1 MAAHHRRNVPTET
14 ALHPVVYKALA
25 SCVAWI
31 VGATFLFFG
40 RDSYAALQ
48 LAIVA
53 FFCAAFLLVP
63 FILWAIWRR
72 DNPQQTAPD
81 FKTWAS
87 HELQTA
93 SGPVEGREAAIMIL
107 LAPMSVTMGITLTSL
122 IAFLAS

>member
-1 MAAHHRRNVPTET
+1 MVSHHRRNVPAELG
-14 ALHPVVYKALA
+14 LHPAVYKALA
-25 SCVAWI
+25 GCVIWI
-31 VGATFLFFG
+31 VAATLLFFG

-63 FILWAIWRR
+63 FALWAIWHRE
-72 DNPQQTAPD
+72 NPQHKAPGL
-81 FKTWAS
+81 KQWAS

-107 LAPMSVTMGITLTSL
+107 LAPMSVALGITMTSL
-122 IAFLAS
+122 IAFLTS

>member
-1 MAAHHRRNVPTET
+1 MAAHLRRNVPTET
-14 ALHPVVYKALA
+14 ALHPAIYKALA
-25 SCVAWI
+25 ACVAWI

-53 FFCAAFLLVP
+53 FFCAAFLTVP
-63 FILWAIWRR
+63 FLLYAIWRR
-72 DNPQQTAPD
+72 DNPPPATPD
-81 FKTWAS
+81 FRTWAL

-122 IAFLAS
+122 IAFLVS

>member
-1 MAAHHRRNVPTET
+1 MAFHHRRNVPTESG
-14 ALHPVVYKALA
+14 LHPVVYKALA
-25 SCVAWI
+25 GCVVWI
-31 VGATFLFFG
+31 VAATFLFFG

-63 FILWAIWRR
+63 FILWAIWHRE
-72 DNPQQTAPD
+72 NPQQMTPD
-81 FKTWAS
+81 FKTWSS

-93 SGPVEGREAAIMIL
+93 SGPVEAREAAIMVL
-107 LAPMSVTMGITLTSL
+107 LAPMSVAMGITVTSL